1 MPLDL
6 ETQPKVNL
14 IKARLERAWKIMTRW
29 NPDQQTSEQGYLMS
43 DPETDAVNHKHS
55 QPYSRRS
62 LIKELL
68 EIYADNP
75 VVLAALIKLAE
86 DAVSNG
92 YTVTIKDAATD
103 EIGYRA
109 ERNFQRLKEQCRL
122 EEYASSFAFSA
133 VGFGDSY
140 LQPVVDYTGQI
151 VAVRDMPT
159 EAIIRN
165 TDARDQ
171 FIDPQKA
178 FIFRTSDTDREADY
192 FYQSQIMHWRWRHR
206 PGQRYGNA
214 LLFPGRSL
222 SKDSIA
228 ALRSLLP
235 RRLANQP
242 FRHLNILGPTGKGI
256 AASLFQ
262 SIKKNLSR
270 LVHIQKGGQISPF
283 DDVFTNNIEVAVK
296 GGDPQQGELKD
307 IEFMLDAVLV
317 LTGISRQLLGWNVT
331 GNRFTLDETRKE
343 AYAHQRK
350 IARGLVT
357 NHYKPLHDLSLSLE
371 DISPNQVSYE
381 VIFDDQMTESEME
394 RRVQQSR
401 EDFKLGLVT
410 LAEARQLRGSYYLIS
425 KVDEGTRELEQINT
439 QQPNNPIAPTPPT
452 PQPQE

>member
-6 ETQPKVNL
+6 VESRKVNL
-14 IKARLERAWKIMTRW
+14 IRARLERAWRVMTLW
-29 NPDQQTSEQGYLMS
+29 NPNQETSEQGYLMS
-43 DPETDAVNHKHS
+43 DPDTDSINREYNE
-55 QPYSRRS
+55 PYTRYS

-103 EIGYRA
+103 EIGYKA

-140 LQPVVDYTGQI
+140 LQPVVDYSGQI

-178 FIFRTSDTDREADY
+178 FIFRAVDSQKELY
-192 FYQSQIMHWRWRHR
+192 FLQSQIMHWRWRHR

-214 LLFPGRSL
+214 LLFAGRSL

-235 RRLANQP
+235 KRLANQP
-242 FRHLNILGPTGKGI
+242 FRHFNIIKTI
-256 AASLFQ
+256 APSLFQ
-262 SIKKNLSR
+262 SLKKNLSR
-270 LVHIQKGGQISPF
+270 LLHIQKGGKLSPF
-283 DDVFTNNIEVAVK
+283 DDIFTNNVEVSVK
-296 GGDPQQGELKD
+296 GGDPQQGELRD

-357 NHYKPLHDLSLSLE
+357 NHYKPLHDLSLALE
-371 DISPNQVSYE
+371 DISSNQVSYE
-381 VIFDDQMTESEME
+381 IIFDDQMTESEME
-394 RRVQQSR
+394 RRVKESR
-401 EDFKLGLVT
+401 EDYKKGLIT
-410 LAEARQLRGSYYLIS
+410 LMEARQIRGSYYLIS
-425 KVDEGTRELEQINT
+425 NLDEGTREL
-439 QQPNNPIAPTPPT
+439 
-452 PQPQE
+452 QEKG